1 MVPLDGDLNEQRRQR
16 EREWYATMSDE
27 KRSERNKKCRER
39 YKMNNQGHVDS
50 HNNEV
55 VHSTGMVVLLSV
67 TLKAICVIIN
77 NNLFILCSNLQM
89 GIQQMER
96 TKIVTNSICTQ
107 PTVMAPMNYQV
118 TYSANKS
125 IYWCGDCN

>member
-1 MVPLDGDLNEQRRQR
+1 MPLDGDPNEQKRQR
-16 EREWYATMSDE
+16 ERERYATMSDE
-27 KRSERNKKCRER
+27 KRSERNKKRRER
-39 YKMNNQGHVDS
+39 YKMNNQGRVDS
-50 HNNEV
+50 HNNET

-89 GIQQMER
+89 GIQQMEW

-107 PTVMAPMNYQV
+107 PTVMAPMNY
-118 TYSANKS
+118 
-125 IYWCGDCN
+125 

>member
-1 MVPLDGDLNEQRRQR
+1 
-16 EREWYATMSDE
+16 
-27 KRSERNKKCRER
+27 
-39 YKMNNQGHVDS
+39 MNNQDRVDS
-50 HNNEV
+50 HNNEA
-55 VHSTGMVVLLSV
+55 VHSTCMVVLLSV

-89 GIQQMER
+89 GIQQMEW

-107 PTVMAPMNYQV
+107 PTVMVPMNYQV

>member
-1 MVPLDGDLNEQRRQR
+1 M
-16 EREWYATMSDE
+16 
-27 KRSERNKKCRER
+27 KRGVKEIKKRHER
-39 YKMNNQGHVDS
+39 YKMNNQGRVDLD
-50 HNNEV
+50 NNV
-55 VHSTGMVVLLSV
+55 GIHSIGMVVLLSV
-67 TLKAICVIIN
+67 TLIAICVIIN

-89 GIQQMER
+89 GIQQMKR

-107 PTVMAPMNYQV
+107 PTVMEPINYQV

>member
-1 MVPLDGDLNEQRRQR
+1 M
-16 EREWYATMSDE
+16 
-27 KRSERNKKCRER
+27 K
-39 YKMNNQGHVDS
+39 NQGRVDS
-50 HNNEV
+50 HNNDT

-77 NNLFILCSNLQM
+77 NNLFILYSNLQM
-89 GIQQMER
+89 GIQQMEQ
-96 TKIVTNSICTQ
+96 TKIVINSICTQ

-118 TYSANKS
+118 TYFANKS